1 MHQSKEYPSTRCK
14 DQLSSFMRTFKR
26 SKLLKRKRK
35 KIQNQSRK
43 SSQERR
49 NKILISLIYMT
60 FQVSTNKRIMI
71 LEITNKKRNY
81 QLTTLGFQPSFS
93 RRMIMS
99 VQTVKKENLTKV
111 QAQTLTDISKMRLAT
126 DQNQSLL
133 V

>member
-1 MHQSKEYPSTRCK
+1 MLQSKEYPSTRCK

-71 LEITNKKRNY
+71 LEITNKKRYY

>member
-1 MHQSKEYPSTRCK
+1 MLQSKEYPSTRCK
-14 DQLSSFMRTFKR
+14 DQLNSFMRKFKR

-71 LEITNKKRNY
+71 LEITNKKRNH
-81 QLTTLGFQPSFS
+81 QLTTLGLQPSFS